1 MTAERPVP
9 MKLRLVAALLLLLVA
24 VGLPLAAMS
33 DDGPPWGFR
42 GHHAVLLEATGT
54 VEATA
59 SEARRQKS
67 NSIDD
72 KLEVKAN
79 LHFDDGDEIRVARL
93 GQARLRFPS
102 ANVVIG
108 DGARAVVGVDALVL
122 ARGVVDAVVRADAS
136 QFTITLDA
144 GGTLT
149 VRGAG
154 ARVVVLADGKGGCQ
168 AFVRDG
174 TVEVKTNKGDRL
186 LESGKLLVVHGD
198 EARVVEPPGTVEV
211 TATCSAAKLNV
222 VAPAQ
227 TQIFAAGA
235 LSYPDVAAGADTG
248 SAVLDIEPGTA
259 EVFVLGRNV
268 FGHVGQARA
277 VCDKR
282 K

>member
-1 MTAERPVP
+1 
-9 MKLRLVAALLLLLVA
+9 MKLRLVAALLLLLIA

-33 DDGPPWGFR
+33 NDGPPWGFR
-42 GHHAVLLEATGT
+42 GHHAVLVETTGT

-72 KLEVKAN
+72 KLEVKPN

-93 GQARLRFPS
+93 SRAALRFPS

-108 DGARAVVGVDALVL
+108 DGARALVGIDGLTL
-122 ARGVVDAVVRADAS
+122 ARGVVEITLHADAT
-136 QFTITLDA
+136 QFAVTLDA
-144 GGTLT
+144 GGTLLA
-149 VRGAG
+149 RGAG
-154 ARVVVLADGKGGCQ
+154 AHLVVLADGKGGSQ

-174 TVEVKTNKGDRL
+174 SVEARTGKGERL
-186 LESGKLLVVHGD
+186 LEAGKLLVIHGD
-198 EARVVEPPGTVEV
+198 EASVVDSPTSVV
-211 TATCSAAKLNV
+211 ITATCSGAKLNV
-222 VAPAQ
+222 VAPAH
-227 TQIFAAGA
+227 TQIFAASA
-235 LSYPDVAAGADTG
+235 LSYPDVASGADTG

-268 FGHVGQARA
+268 FGQVGQTRA